1 MKRAIEVILLERIPN
16 LGQMGDVVSVR
27 PGFARNFL
35 LPRRK
40 ALRANETN
48 KAVFEAQRK
57 EIEAK
62 NLERRKEAESVA
74 GKMEGARIVLVRQ
87 AGESGQLYG
96 SVSARDIADG
106 LAEQGFQLERS
117 QVELE
122 RPIKTLGLYDVKIRL
137 HPEVSVEIK
146 ANVARSEGEAEQ
158 QWEAGGAVVG
168 EAAGAGAPADEV
180 AAEPEP
186 EVEQIDTDQLVA
198 ELLEEEERAKEAVA
212 ETREA
217 LGGDESAGESAAP
230 SGENETGAGKPAS

>member
-137 HPEVSVEIK
+137 HPEVAVEIK

-217 LGGDESAGESAAP
+217 LGGDDSEDESAAP
-230 SGENETGAGKPAS
+230 SGENETGDDKPAS

>member
-1 MKRAIEVILLERIPN
+1 MKRAIEVILLERIPS

-40 ALRANETN
+40 ALRATETN
-48 KAVFEAQRK
+48 KTVFEAQRK

-106 LAEQGFQLERS
+106 LAEQGFQVERS
-117 QVELE
+117 QVELA
-122 RPIKTLGLYDVKIRL
+122 RPIKTLGLYDVKVRL
-137 HPEVSVEIK
+137 HPEVAVEIK

-168 EAAGAGAPADEV
+168 EAAGAGAPVDE
-180 AAEPEP
+180 AEP
-186 EVEQIDTDQLVA
+186 EVEEIDTEQLVA

-217 LGGDESAGESAAP
+217 LSGGESEKNSADA
-230 SGENETGAGKPAS
+230 SDASETGEDKTES

>member
-1 MKRAIEVILLERIPN
+1 MKRAIEVILLERIPS

-40 ALRANETN
+40 ALRATETN

-106 LAEQGFQLERS
+106 LADLGFQIERS

-137 HPEVSVEIK
+137 HPEVSVGVK

-158 QWEAGGAVVG
+158 QWEAGGAVIG

-180 AAEPEP
+180 EAEA
-186 EVEQIDTDQLVA
+186 EVEEIDTDQLVA

-217 LGGDESAGESAAP
+217 LGGGASEEDSSASVAEDTESKDD
-230 SGENETGAGKPAS
+230 KPAS

>member
-1 MKRAIEVILLERIPN
+1 MKRAMEVILLERVPS
-16 LGQMGDVVSVR
+16 LGQMGDVVAVR

-40 ALRANETN
+40 ALRATETN

-57 EIEAK
+57 EIEAR

-74 GKMEGARIVLVRQ
+74 AKMGGARAALIRQ

-96 SVSARDIADG
+96 SVSARDIADK
-106 LAEQGFQLERS
+106 LSEQGFQVERS

-122 RPIKTLGLYDVKIRL
+122 RPIKTLGVYDVKIRL

-158 QWEAGGAVVG
+158 QWQAGGAVIG
-168 EAAGAGAPADEV
+168 EAAGAGAPADEQ
-180 AAEPEP
+180 ESE
-186 EVEQIDTDQLVA
+186 EIDTEQLVA
-198 ELLEEEERAKEAVA
+198 ELLEEEERAKEAIA

-217 LGGDESAGESAAP
+217 LSETESESDETTSQTS
-230 SGENETGAGKPAS
+230 SVDDETDDDKRTT